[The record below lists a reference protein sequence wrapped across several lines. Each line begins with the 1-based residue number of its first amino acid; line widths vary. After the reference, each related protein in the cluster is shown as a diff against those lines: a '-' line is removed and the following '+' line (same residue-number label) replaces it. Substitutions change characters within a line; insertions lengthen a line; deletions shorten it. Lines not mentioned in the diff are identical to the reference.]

1 MASPTLSQLS
11 RLFLKLGFVAF
22 GGPAAH
28 IAMMEEEVV
37 TIRGWF
43 SRKHFMDL
51 LGATNLIP
59 GPNSTEM
66 ALHVGYTVRGFSG
79 LLVAG
84 ICFILPAALM
94 TGTLAWFY
102 LQYGRLPQLNPF
114 LTGIK
119 ACVVAIILA
128 AVVRLGRSAV
138 TSVPLALIA
147 ITVLAAGL
155 AGVSEVILILAGG
168 IVGMLWL
175 SWMKHRVRTLLC
187 SLLPLGLLLPRG
199 LALFSSGA
207 APIAAPAAPGLTEI
221 GLFFLKIGSILFG
234 SGYVLFAFLEGGMVR
249 DNGWLTSQQLLDTI
263 AAGQLTPG
271 PVLTTATFTGFL
283 LKGWS
288 GALTATA
295 AIFLPSFVFVL
306 LLNPLIPRLRES
318 PWTASFLDAV
328 NASALGL
335 MAAVVIQLGRA
346 TLVDWQ
352 GWLIA
357 LAAAVLATR
366 FKVSTPLLIAGSAV
380 VGWATL

>member
-1 MASPTLSQLS
+1 MANPTLVQLS

-37 TIRGWF
+37 TIRAWF

-84 ICFILPAALM
+84 ICFILPAASI

-102 LQYGRLPQLNPF
+102 LEYGRLPQLNPF

-138 TSVPLALIA
+138 TSVPLGVVAVG
-147 ITVLAAGL
+147 VLAAAL
-155 AGVSEVILILAGG
+155 AGVSEVLLIFTGG
-168 IVGMLWL
+168 IVGMFWL
-175 SWMKHRVRTLLC
+175 SWMKRRVQTFVC
-187 SLLPLGLLLPRG
+187 SLLPFALLLPAG
-199 LALFSSGA
+199 LALFSGA
-207 APIAAPAAPGLTEI
+207 PPPAASASPQLTEI

-234 SGYVLFAFLEGGMVR
+234 SGYVLFAFLEGGLVR
-249 DNGWLTSQQLLDTI
+249 DYGWLTSQQLLDTI

-288 GALTATA
+288 GALTATV

-318 PWTASFLDAV
+318 AWTASFLDAV

-352 GWLIA
+352 TWLIA
-357 LAAAVLATR
+357 LSSAVLATR

>member
-1 MASPTLSQLS
+1 MENPTLSQLS

-37 TIRGWF
+37 TLRGWV
-43 SRKHFMDL
+43 SRKRFMDL

-79 LLVAG
+79 LLVSG

-102 LQYGRLPQLNPF
+102 VQYGRLPQLNPF
-114 LTGIK
+114 LSGIK

-138 TSVPLALIA
+138 TTVPLTVIA
-147 ITVLAAGL
+147 IAVLAAGL

-175 SWMKHRVRTLLC
+175 TWTKPQVPTLLC
-187 SLLPLGLLLPRG
+187 SLLPLGIFLPRG
-199 LALFSSGA
+199 LAFFSLGT
-207 APIAAPAAPGLTEI
+207 APSAAPATPGLTEI

-249 DNGWLTSQQLLDTI
+249 DYGWLTNRQLLDTI

-288 GALTATA
+288 GALTATV

-306 LLNPLIPRLRES
+306 LLNPVIPRLRES

-346 TLVDWQ
+346 TLIDWQ

-366 FKVSTPLLIAGSAV
+366 FKISTPLLIAGSAV